1 MSLGLEKRNVI
12 KQGKSFV
19 QFLVMSFARDKWDKI
34 AELTSCTRSTATKKK
49 KKNPRELDMD
59 ARGRICANLPHFL
72 QTALPPYRTDC
83 SMTAYARQSV

>member
-34 AELTSCTRSTATKKK
+34 VELTSCIRSTDTHKKILGDWTRMHGIGFVQTFHTFQK
-49 KKNPRELDMD
+49 QL
-59 ARGRICANLPHFL
+59 FL
-72 QTALPPYRTDC
+72 LTGLIVQ
-83 SMTAYARQSV
+83 